1 MVDRPHETCLGLHPR
16 KFCDRIKF
24 LAVVNILKEY
34 VAVADGLIEQL
45 EIVLVSRGHWSLRA
59 DRTVQN
65 VRNMPVKSV
74 VRIVSSEHV
83 VVVVG

>member
-1 MVDRPHETCLGLHPR
+1 MNALGLHPR

-45 EIVLVSRGHWSLRA
+45 EIVLVSRGHWILRA
-59 DRTVQN
+59 DRTVSEREGICQSRALFASS
-65 VRNMPVKSV
+65 VPNM
-74 VRIVSSEHV
+74 
-83 VVVVG
+83 